1 MSYYILIAI
10 TIAFFAAIFYSIF
23 KDQKNSKVVNNM
35 NVDSTPKNQN
45 AYSKETSF
53 DYTKNRVAKLIKVIS
68 IISLIIGV
76 IIGITQLDTYSILGI
91 TYIVISIISS
101 IFVYGLGEIIQLL
114 EDIKNKKIK

>member
-10 TIAFFAAIFYSIF
+10 TIVFFAAIFYSIF
-23 KDQKNSKVVNNM
+23 KDQKNSNVVNSM
-35 NVDSTPKNQN
+35 NIDRTPKNQN
-45 AYSKETSF
+45 AYSRENSS
-53 DYTKNRVAKLIKVIS
+53 DYIKNRVAKLIKVIS

-114 EDIKNKKIK
+114 EDIKNKK